1 MRHIASVHE
10 GKKPFN
16 CSVCGASLLKSGGPE
31 DTCCKNMK
39 GHSSVTFAM
48 LFLDE
53 IAACTGDS
61 LYSGTIV
68 EKSQVQNHILKKE
81 SSKENHSDCKKGPI
95 CNIKLRIL
103 EIKF

>member
-1 MRHIASVHE
+1 MKRHIASVHE

-53 IAACTGDS
+53 IAACT
-61 LYSGTIV
+61 LKPLWKKV
-68 EKSQVQNHILKKE
+68 KSKIIFSKNQR
-81 SSKENHSDCKKGPI
+81 SKEH
-95 CNIKLRIL
+95 
-103 EIKF
+103 

>member
-1 MRHIASVHE
+1 MKRHIASVHE

-39 GHSSVTFAM
+39 ENKHSSVTFAM

-53 IAACTGDS
+53 IAAFT
-61 LYSGTIV
+61 
-68 EKSQVQNHILKKE
+68 
-81 SSKENHSDCKKGPI
+81 
-95 CNIKLRIL
+95 L
-103 EIKF
+103 E